1 MPYHSLLTTN
11 LLSNMFILLGVYF
24 FKSFNFCCNWA
35 GLQRLKLVKP
45 NKLLTCVQYR
55 YRLANC
61 LQSTVVRAPLV
72 YFCCSVV
79 HSFIH
84 FSNSTSAGEN
94 LLIGETGMTTADIS
108 NKLGNVAM
116 LCFIKCGGNKTDDKG
131 GLAGRAASAL
141 ELADSID
148 EFIYS

>member
-11 LLSNMFILLGVYF
+11 LLSNMIILLSVYF

-45 NKLLTCVQYR
+45 NKLITCVQYR

-61 LQSTVVRAPLV
+61 LQSTVVQAPLV

-79 HSFIH
+79 LSFIH
-84 FSNSTSAGEN
+84 FSNSTSAGKN
-94 LLIGETGMTTADIS
+94 LVISATGMTTADIA
-108 NKLGNVAM
+108 NKLGNVVM
-116 LCFIKCGGNKTDDKG
+116 LCFIKCGGNRTDDKAG
-131 GLAGRAASAL
+131 SAGRAASAL
-141 ELADSID
+141 ELDDSID
-148 EFIYS
+148 GFIYS

>member
-11 LLSNMFILLGVYF
+11 LLSNMIILLSVYF

-55 YRLANC
+55 YCLANC
-61 LQSTVVRAPLV
+61 LQSMVVWALLV
-72 YFCCSVV
+72 YLHSSVM

-94 LLIGETGMTTADIS
+94 LFIGKTGMTTDDIA
-108 NKLGNVAM
+108 NKLGNLAM
-116 LCFIKCGGNKTDDKG
+116 LCFIKCSGNRTDDKA
-131 GLAGRAASAL
+131 GLARRVAGAL
-141 ELADSID
+141 ELVDSID
-148 EFIYS
+148 GGIYS